1 MTLMISLEE
10 QEQSIL
16 FALIGNAML
25 IYWNHGVGEFTYL
38 IGSDKDQFHE
48 EIKLLRLQFQNRTI
62 ATITAGDTLSID
74 NTDLYSM
81 ELEIPGHQC
90 NAYFLLGKTGDLRM
104 ADKTPYFFK
113 SRATRDKTIAYL
125 TKSQQKRK

>member
-1 MTLMISLEE
+1 MISLEE

-16 FALIGNAML
+16 FALRGNAML
-25 IYWNHGVGEFTYL
+25 IYWHHGVGKFTYL
-38 IGSDKDQFHE
+38 MGSDKDQFHE

-125 TKSQQKRK
+125 NKSQQKRK